1 MITMID
7 YAKPLLEAEVALR
20 DMYNALIAKD
30 HAKAKELGISAIAS
44 IRLAQHAAEENRVM
58 YDRKAPVGS

>member
-1 MITMID
+1 MKTMID

-20 DMYNALIAKD
+20 DMYNALIHKD
-30 HAKAKELGISAIAS
+30 HARARELGISAIAS

-58 YDRKAPVGS
+58 YDREAPASS